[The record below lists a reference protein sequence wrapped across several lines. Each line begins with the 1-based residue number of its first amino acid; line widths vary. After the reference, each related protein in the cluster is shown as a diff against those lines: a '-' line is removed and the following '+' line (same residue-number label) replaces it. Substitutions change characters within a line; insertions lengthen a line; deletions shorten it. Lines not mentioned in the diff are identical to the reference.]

1 MNYKCNV
8 QCTWLLVEKKNLKLV
23 WGDRTKFPNRFVL
36 WFFVFFL
43 RNAIIVYVL
52 HFVNGCEAENII
64 GTVTSCPVPRNSE
77 QVANGSK

>member
-8 QCTWLLVEKKNLKLV
+8 QCTWLLVEKKISNWFGV
-23 WGDRTKFPNRFVL
+23 IEPNFQTGL
-36 WFFVFFL
+36 FCGFLFFFL

-64 GTVTSCPVPRNSE
+64 GTVTSCPAPRN
-77 QVANGSK
+77 